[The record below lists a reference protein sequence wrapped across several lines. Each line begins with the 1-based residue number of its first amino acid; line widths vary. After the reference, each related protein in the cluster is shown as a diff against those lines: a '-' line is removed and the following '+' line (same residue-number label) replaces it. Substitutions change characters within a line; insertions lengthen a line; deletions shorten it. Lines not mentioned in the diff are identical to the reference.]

1 MTLKERLMGQKTSE
15 DAVRE
20 AAAKEK
26 GAAVPVMK
34 RPVQPDPY
42 QELKARIHRKLVERL
57 DLSTLNEI
65 GSERLENEIRLITE
79 DLVDKENVP
88 MSGPDRNRLVVD
100 VLHETL
106 GLGPLEPLLHDPDI
120 SDILVNG
127 PGSVYIEKFGKLEKT
142 DIVFRNDAHLMQ
154 IIDRIISKVG
164 RRIDE
169 GSPYV
174 DARLPDGSRVNCIIP
189 PLALD
194 GPVLSIR
201 RFGIEYLRVGDLLT
215 FNSLTPQM
223 AEVLE
228 GAVKARINILISGG
242 TGSGKT
248 TLLNV
253 LSEYIPHRERIV
265 TIEDSAELH
274 LKQDHVVRLETRP
287 PNIEGKGEVTQRDL
301 VRNSLRM
308 RPDRIVLGEVRGS
321 EALDMLQAMNTG
333 HDGSISTI
341 HANSARDAFSRLE
354 TMVMMAGME
363 LPQRAIREQVASA
376 IGIVIQ
382 LARLSDGARKIV
394 SIQEVVGMEAGIVS
408 MQEIF
413 HFKIAGIA
421 EDGTVLG
428 EFKANG
434 IWPKFAE
441 RLERVGI
448 QLSSKTF
455 EV

>member
-15 DAVRE
+15 EAARE

-26 GAAVPVMK
+26 GPVLK

-42 QELKARIHRKLVERL
+42 QELKARIHRKLVEKL
-57 DLSTLNEI
+57 DLSALNEI
-65 GSERLENEIRLITE
+65 GRERLENEIRLVSE
-79 DLVDKENVP
+79 DLIDKEGVP
-88 MSGPDRNRLVVD
+88 LSGPDRNHLIVD
-100 VLHETL
+100 VLHEVL

-127 PGSVYIEKFGKLEKT
+127 PGNVYVEKFGKLERT

-154 IIDRIISKVG
+154 VIDRIISKVG
-164 RRIDE
+164 RRLDE
-169 GSPYV
+169 ASPYV
-174 DARLPDGSRVNCIIP
+174 DARLPDGSRVNAIIP

-194 GPVLSIR
+194 GPMLSIR
-201 RFGIEYLRVGDLLT
+201 RFGIEYLKMSDLLS
-215 FNSLTPQM
+215 FASLTPQM

-228 GAVKARINILISGG
+228 GIVRARINVLISGG

-253 LSEYIPHRERIV
+253 MSEYIPNRERII

-274 LKQDHVVRLETRP
+274 LKQEHIIRLETRP
-287 PNIEGKGEVTQRDL
+287 PNIEGKGEVTQRHL

-308 RPDRIVLGEVRGS
+308 RPDRIIVGEVRGA

-341 HANSARDAFSRLE
+341 HANSARDALSRLE

-376 IGIVIQ
+376 IGVVIH
-382 LARLSDGARKIV
+382 LARLSDGSRKII
-394 SIQEVVGMEAGIVS
+394 SMSEIVGMEGEVLS

-413 HFKIAGIA
+413 HYKVAGISEEGA
-421 EDGTVLG
+421 VLG

-434 IWPKFAE
+434 IWPRFAE
-441 RLERVGI
+441 KIERVGI
-448 QLSSKTF
+448 HLSPKTF